1 MRASLYVN
9 QRTLVE
15 LSRNLIALV
24 LLATLSCKEVNT
36 EQAVSAIR
44 PNIIYIL
51 ADDLGYG
58 DLGAYGQELID
69 TPNLDKLAAQ
79 GMLFTQ
85 HYASAP
91 VCAPSRYML
100 LTGKHSGHAFI
111 RGNDEWRDRGEVW
124 DYRAMALDS
133 TLEGQRPLPPGEVLL
148 PQQLKSVGYRTGIFG
163 KWGLGAPH
171 TESIPTKMGFDTFY
185 GYNCQRQAHTYYPLH
200 LYENEHRVHLNNDT
214 IPPHSGLR

>member
-148 PQQLKSVGYRTGIFG
+148 PQQLKWV
-163 KWGLGAPH
+163 
-171 TESIPTKMGFDTFY
+171 
-185 GYNCQRQAHTYYPLH
+185 
-200 LYENEHRVHLNNDT
+200 
-214 IPPHSGLR
+214 GLRAVYANDCKVCPHRHHCPAHGRYTNQYTVPNTVPSIARAVFHNEPFLAIIVGVVGHANSQ